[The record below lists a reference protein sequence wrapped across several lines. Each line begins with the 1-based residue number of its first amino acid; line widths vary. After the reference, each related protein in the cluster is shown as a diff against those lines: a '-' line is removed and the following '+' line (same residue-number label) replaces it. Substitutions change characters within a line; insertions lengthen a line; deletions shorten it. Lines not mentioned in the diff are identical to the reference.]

1 MIPLKLSLEGM
12 YSYQK
17 KQVVDFQHLTAAE
30 LFGIFGAT
38 GSGKSSILEAIGF
51 AVYDQTERL
60 GKREP
65 GGLAYNMMNLK
76 SEKLSI
82 DFECLAGA
90 GNQTRYRFSVENR
103 RKKKNFEKTE
113 SFKRQSYVWQGDQW
127 VPTDA
132 SPMEIIGLSYE
143 NFRRCIIIPQGKFE
157 EFLALG
163 NAERTRMLQDLFH
176 LDKYDLKDPVA
187 RLNSRNKLDIEHTSG
202 RLATFENI
210 TEEAILEND
219 QEMKLMR
226 QQLQTLETEQATV
239 QKSLE
244 SSRQLRDQF
253 RQLEEIRQRLTEIES
268 EKPTYLT
275 RKSQLEQYQRT
286 QLTFATPLN
295 ELDRMSEELKEVEM
309 QVSRKRQT
317 HEEGEAELRK
327 KEAAFAQTEKTYLT
341 RDVLLKQA
349 DELEKVLVLKKYE
362 SVIHNKNKRIQD
374 AGQQIDA
381 AEKEEKEQS
390 QRLIVLEKVISLE
403 EARRPDMKKIME
415 IRSWYSENQR
425 LKENLVRD
433 KQELDKVRNEIED
446 GKQSKKAIS
455 GNIGIDIATHDLPIT
470 TLIEQ
475 INAQKVDLDQQ
486 ARQLEER
493 IRAEDVKA
501 RLQSLA
507 TNLQEGEP
515 CPLCGSTEH
524 PAPAQVITDD
534 ETLRQLGIDLEEVK
548 RHQEEINVHLPALE
562 RLLTDAKQ
570 LGHELKERKTAV
582 NSTRV
587 QLDRQR
593 AAFIWGEYDPES
605 PAKFEAEIE
614 AAQQLD
620 EALSS
625 KKQER
630 IALSDHLA
638 RTRDQLGKL
647 RKALEPIQQELA
659 SVQALFQQG
668 RKELSLVTYQEER
681 LREEVMISQSIAD
694 LKYQHDNVGSL
705 YETLKKEV
713 EERRSRLSILKGE
726 LSTLQTRRQT
736 TASQVGRV
744 GQKLDELIA
753 GSDLTDREEV
763 REILAQAL
771 DIEAEKDELRRF
783 EREETQAQTSLADIE
798 NLVAGKV
805 YDAEAF
811 ARLEASFR
819 SLGDQIKQ
827 LGQQIGGKEEYRKH
841 LLEGL
846 AEKKRLQAELEAFQK
861 RGENLRILE
870 NLFRGN
876 GFVNY
881 ISTVYLENLCAAA
894 NQRFLKLT
902 GNSLSLEVDAD
913 NNFLVRDLLNGGRTR
928 SVKTLSGGQ
937 TFQAALCLALA
948 LSDQVQRQAEAEQNF
963 FFLDEG
969 FGSQDKH
976 SLRTIFQTLKSL
988 REENRIVGV
997 ISHVEE
1003 LQQEIDTHLQIVND
1017 PEFGSKVYE
1026 SWA

>member
-1 MIPLKLSLEGM
+1 MIPLKLSLEGI
-12 YSYQK
+12 YSYQQ

-82 DFECLAGA
+82 DFECLAGP
-90 GNQTRYRFSVENR
+90 GNQTKYRFSVENK

-113 SFKRQSYVWQGDQW
+113 SFKRQTYAWRGDQW
-127 VPTDA
+127 APSEQ
-132 SPMEIIGLSYE
+132 SPEDIIGLSYE

-163 NAERTRMLQDLFH
+163 NADRTRMLQDLFH

-210 TEEAILEND
+210 TEDVIAEND
-219 QEMKLMR
+219 QETESLR
-226 QQLQTLETEQATV
+226 QQLQAKETEQARL
-239 QKSLE
+239 QESLE
-244 SSRQLRDQF
+244 SARQLRDQF
-253 RQLEEIRQRLTEIES
+253 RQLEDIRRRLTEIES
-268 EKPTYLT
+268 EKPAYLA

-317 HEEGEAELRK
+317 HEEGEAELKK
-327 KEAAFAQTEKTYLT
+327 KEAAFTQTEKTYLT
-341 RDVLLKQA
+341 RDELLKQA
-349 DELEKVLVLKKYE
+349 DELEKVLVLKKHE
-362 SVIHNKNKRIQD
+362 SVIHNRTGRIKD
-374 AGQQIDA
+374 ARSQIEA
-381 AEKEEKEQS
+381 AEKEEKELS
-390 QRLIVLEKVISLE
+390 ERLTVLEKDISQQE
-403 EARRPDMKKIME
+403 GKRPDMKKIMD
-415 IRSWYSENQR
+415 IRAWYSENQK
-425 LKENLVRD
+425 LTENLSREE
-433 KQELDKVRNEIED
+433 QERNKVLNEIED
-446 GKQSKKAIS
+446 GKQSKKAIT
-455 GNIGIDIATHDLPIT
+455 GNIGIDIAKHDLPIT

-475 INAQKVDLDQQ
+475 INAQKIDLLQQ
-486 ARQLEER
+486 ANQLEER
-493 IRAEDVKA
+493 IRTEEVKA

-507 TNLQEGEP
+507 ENLQEGEP
-515 CPLCGSTEH
+515 CPLCGSVEH
-524 PAPAQVITDD
+524 PSSAHSIADE

-548 RHQEEINVHLPALE
+548 RHLEEINVHLPSLE
-562 RLLTDAKQ
+562 RLLADAIQ
-570 LGHELKERKTAV
+570 LGQELKERKAAV
-582 NSTRV
+582 NTTRE

-605 PAKFEAEIE
+605 PAKFESEIE
-614 AAQQLD
+614 AAQKLD
-620 EALSS
+620 EALSG

-630 IALSDHLA
+630 TALSDHLA
-638 RTRDQLGKL
+638 RTRDQLGRL
-647 RKALEPIQQELA
+647 RKALEPIQKELA
-659 SVQALFQQG
+659 SVEALYQQG
-668 RKELSLVTYQEER
+668 RKDLSLVTYEEER
-681 LREEVMISQSIAD
+681 LREEVMISQAIAD
-694 LKYQHDNVGSL
+694 LKYQHNNVGTL

-713 EERRSRLSILKGE
+713 EERRNRLSILKGE

-736 TASQVGRV
+736 TASQVARL

-753 GSDLTDREEV
+753 GSDLSDRKQV
-763 REILAQAL
+763 RDILALAL

-798 NLVAGKV
+798 KQVAGKV
-805 YDAEAF
+805 FDAEAF
-811 ARLEASFR
+811 AQAEASFQAF
-819 SLGDQIKQ
+819 GEEIKQ
-827 LGQQIGGKEEYRKH
+827 LGQQIGGKEEYRKR
-841 LLEGL
+841 LLEGM

-988 REENRIVGV
+988 REEKRIVGV

-1003 LQQEIDTHLQIVND
+1003 LQQEIDTHLRIVND
-1017 PEFGSKVYE
+1017 PETGSKVYE
-1026 SWA
+1026 SWT

>member
-1 MIPLKLSLEGM
+1 MIPLKLSLEGI
-12 YSYQK
+12 YSYQQ

-90 GNQTRYRFSVENR
+90 GNQTRYRFSVENK

-113 SFKRQSYVWQGDQW
+113 SFKRQTYIWQGDQW
-127 VPTDA
+127 APTEQ
-132 SPMEIIGLSYE
+132 SPVDIIGLSYE

-187 RLNSRNKLDIEHTSG
+187 RLNSRNKLDMEHTSG

-210 TEEAILEND
+210 TEEVIAEND
-219 QEMKLMR
+219 LETESLR
-226 QQLQTLETEQATV
+226 QQLQGKETQQATL

-253 RQLEEIRQRLTEIES
+253 RQLEEIRQRLKEIES
-268 EKPTYLT
+268 EKPAYLT

-295 ELDRMSEELKEVEM
+295 ELDRMSAELKEVE
-309 QVSRKRQT
+309 QEVSRKRQT
-317 HEEGEAELRK
+317 QEEGEAELAK
-327 KEAAFAQTEKTYLT
+327 KEAAFTQTEKAYQT
-341 RDVLLKQA
+341 RDEYLKQA
-349 DELEKVLVLKKYE
+349 DELEKVLVLKKHE
-362 SVIHNKNKRIQD
+362 SVIHNRTGRIQD
-374 AGQQIDA
+374 ARSQIEA
-381 AEKEEKEQS
+381 TEKEEKELS
-390 QRLIVLEKVISLE
+390 QRVTVLEKDINQQE
-403 EARRPDMKKIME
+403 GKRPDMKKIMD
-415 IRSWYSENQR
+415 IRAWYSENQK
-425 LKENLVRD
+425 LTENLSREE
-433 KQELDKVRNEIED
+433 QERNKVLNEIED
-446 GKQSKKAIS
+446 GKQSKKAIT
-455 GNIGIDIATHDLPIT
+455 GNIGIDIAKHDLPIT

-475 INAQKVDLDQQ
+475 INAQKVDLNQQ

-493 IRAEDVKA
+493 IRAEEVKS

-507 TNLQEGEP
+507 ENLQEGEP

-524 PAPAQVITDD
+524 PSSAHSIADE

-548 RHQEEINVHLPALE
+548 RHVEEINVHLPSLN
-562 RLLTDAKQ
+562 RLLSDAKQ
-570 LGHELKERKTAV
+570 LGQELKERTAAV
-582 NSTRV
+582 NSTKE

-593 AAFIWGEYDPES
+593 AAFVWGEYDPES

-614 AAQQLD
+614 EAQKLD
-620 EALSS
+620 QALSGI
-625 KKQER
+625 KQER
-630 IALSDHLA
+630 TALNDHLA

-647 RKALEPIQQELA
+647 RTALEPLQQELA
-659 SVQALFQQG
+659 SVEALFQQG
-668 RKELSLVTYQEER
+668 RKDLSLVTYEDER
-681 LREEVMISQSIAD
+681 RREEVMISQNITE
-694 LKYQHDNVGSL
+694 LKHQHSSL
-705 YETLKKEV
+705 ETVYETLKKEV
-713 EERRSRLSILKGE
+713 EERRNRLSILKGE

-736 TASQVGRV
+736 TASQVARL

-753 GSDLTDREEV
+753 GSDLSGREQV
-763 REILAQAL
+763 RQILALAL

-798 NLVAGKV
+798 KQVAGKAF
-805 YDAEAF
+805 DAEAF
-811 ARLEASFR
+811 AKAETSFKAI
-819 SLGDQIKQ
+819 GEQIKQ
-827 LGQQIGGKEEYRKH
+827 LGQQIGGKEEYRKR
-841 LLEGL
+841 LLEGM

-902 GNSLSLEVDAD
+902 GNSLSLEVDAE

-988 REENRIVGV
+988 REEKRIVGV

-1003 LQQEIDTHLQIVND
+1003 LQQEIDTHLRIVND
-1017 PEFGSKVYE
+1017 PKTGSKVHE
-1026 SWA
+1026 SWT